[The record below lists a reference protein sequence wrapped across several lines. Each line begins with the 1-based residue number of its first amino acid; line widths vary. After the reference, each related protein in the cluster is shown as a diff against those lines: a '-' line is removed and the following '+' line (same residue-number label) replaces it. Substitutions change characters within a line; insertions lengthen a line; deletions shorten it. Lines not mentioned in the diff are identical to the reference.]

1 MAGDAAGTTDS
12 TIVTYLVQMNPA
24 KLGVPRD
31 NLEGFAFI
39 FYQSMMNLT
48 NLATGKGVPGPRTI
62 VDTLLPEA
70 GEEEEGAT
78 QGEAATGACGR
89 AGGTSGTGAAESVTV
104 EEMLAAVKEEA
115 TNAAAVPP
123 EPKPTP
129 AATTNKNT
137 GGFFKLT
144 ARRGSAPRVH
154 PV

>member
-24 KLGVPRD
+24 KLGVPQD

-62 VDTLLPEA
+62 VGTLLPEA
-70 GEEEEGAT
+70 GEEEEGT
-78 QGEAATGACGR
+78 KGGAATGAGGR
-89 AGGTSGTGAAESVTV
+89 AGGTSGAGATAGVTV
-104 EEMLAAVKEEA
+104 EEMMAAVKEEA
-115 TNAAAVPP
+115 TNAATASP
-123 EPKPTP
+123 EPKP
-129 AATTNKNT
+129 AAATNKNT